1 MIEALGN
8 HAYEVSKLEGFNI
21 AMVTAGGVDLEEINK
36 NTMESKKIKDLYI
49 VGELLDIDGDTG
61 GYNIQGAY
69 STGALA
75 AESI

>member
-1 MIEALGN
+1 MKKIWHPYGMPEQLQ
-8 HAYEVSKLEGFNI
+8 
-21 AMVTAGGVDLEEINK
+21 
-36 NTMESKKIKDLYI
+36 KIKDLYI